1 MSEKYERPREREK
14 GLTAGAERAL
24 RAVTEAVFARSGAA
38 KGDELVPPP
47 ADRIEWVSREVDD
60 FLARVTTRTRVLVL
74 LSLFAVSVLAPL
86 LVRRFG
92 SLASLSMA
100 DRVHALER
108 LERSMFAPALLA
120 VKALAS
126 VHYYE
131 HPDAAREVGFDG
143 GCLVMEAR

>member
-1 MSEKYERPREREK
+1 MASSYERPREREA
-14 GLTAGAERAL
+14 GLSPWAERSL
-24 RAVTEAVFARSGAA
+24 RALTEAIFARRKNAGS
-38 KGDELVPPP
+38 DELVPPP
-47 ADRIEWVSREVDD
+47 ADRIEWVCREVED
-60 FLARVTTRTRVLVL
+60 FLARVTARTRILVL

-92 SLASLSMA
+92 SLSSLSTT

-143 GCLVMEAR
+143 ECLVQAP